1 MVKIATLQHLQI
13 VEDNVNKLLNRQE
26 KINMSRFD
34 VIEAELAELRT
45 VKDKVLAMMAAMKKI
60 IEDETQE
67 ENEKITALAAQFD
80 AVNKELEA
88 AVAPQ
93 PDGYRICPRD
103 SYVLQETRG
112 ISGLTL
118 CRSGWRSRY
127 RLWSF

>member
-45 VKDKVLAMMAAMKKI
+45 VKDKVLAMMAAMKQI
-60 IEDETQE
+60 IEDETQA
-67 ENEKITALAAQFD
+67 ENEKINALAAQFD

-88 AVAPQ
+88 AVSPQ
-93 PDGYRICPRD
+93 VDTGGSTGNLPD
-103 SYVLQETRG
+103 
-112 ISGLTL
+112 
-118 CRSGWRSRY
+118 
-127 RLWSF
+127 